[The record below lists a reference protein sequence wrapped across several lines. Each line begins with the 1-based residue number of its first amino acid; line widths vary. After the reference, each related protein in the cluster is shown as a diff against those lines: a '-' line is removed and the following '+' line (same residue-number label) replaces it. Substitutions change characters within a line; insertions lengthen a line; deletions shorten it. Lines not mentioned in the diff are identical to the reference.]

1 MIINMYKDKVK
12 QQLENPDSPKL
23 TYRQMLL
30 EISKSSGIGQRT
42 VQTTLAEYKT
52 KGTVSSPNKN
62 KIRPTILEKV
72 DSFDKDAIRR
82 KIHGF
87 WLNREVPTLPKML
100 VAINEDDTLPNFK
113 PSSFRKILKD
123 LQFVYAKKSR
133 NSALIEREDIIIW
146 RGRYLDQIRK
156 YREQNR
162 PIYYLDET
170 WVNAG
175 ETHSRAWRDS
185 TVNSPRD
192 AFLTGLTMGQKEPSG
207 KGKRLI
213 VLHIGSTDG
222 FLPGGLLCFESKTQS
237 TDYHAEMNG
246 STFFEWFV
254 KILPLLKENAVI
266 VMDNAAYHSV
276 KKDRILVMS
285 WKKQDIINWLES
297 KGENISYPTTKG
309 ALLSQVKTIHTEHD
323 KYVIDEYAKDN
334 NKTVLRLPPYHCEL
348 NPIELAWSSV
358 KSYVRTHNS
367 TFKLKDVKELLERGV
382 EHVTPEMWTNFVGHV
397 VKEEEKFWTIDSI
410 TDDYMDEEPGR
421 HILTIGDTSSDSDS
435 D

>member
-1 MIINMYKDKVK
+1 MDLVDISPSKKNPRGKFVGTGQKQIIINLYKEKIK
-12 QQLENPDSPKL
+12 QQEENPDSPQL

-42 VQTTLAEYKT
+42 IQTTLAEYKK
-52 KGTVSSPNKN
+52 KGTVSSPNKK

-72 DSFDKDAIRR
+72 DSFDKQAIRR

-87 WLNREVPTLPKML
+87 WLNREVPTIQKML
-100 VAINEDDTLPNFK
+100 IAINEDETLPNLK
-113 PSSFRKILKD
+113 RSSFRKILKD
-123 LQFVYAKKSR
+123 LHFVYAKKSR

-146 RGRYLDQIRK
+146 RGKYLDQIRK
-156 YREQNR
+156 YRSQNR

-175 ETHSRAWRDS
+175 ETHSKAWHDS
-185 TVNSPRD
+185 TVNSPRE

-222 FLPGGLLCFESKTQS
+222 FVPGGLLCFESKTNS
-237 TDYHAEMNG
+237 SDYHDEMNG

-254 KILPLLKENAVI
+254 KMLPLLKENAVI

-276 KKDRILVMS
+276 KKDRIPVMS
-285 WKKQDIINWLES
+285 WKKQEIINWLES
-297 KGENISYPTTKG
+297 KGENITYPTTK
-309 ALLSQVKTIHTEHD
+309 
-323 KYVIDEYAKDN
+323 
-334 NKTVLRLPPYHCEL
+334 
-348 NPIELAWSSV
+348 ELAWSSV
-358 KSYVRTHNS
+358 KRYVRTHNT
-367 TFKLKDVKELLERGV
+367 TFKLKDVKELLKRGV
-382 EHVTPEMWTNFVGHV
+382 ELVTPEMWTNFVGHV
-397 VKEEEKFWTIDSI
+397 IKEKEKFWKIDNI
-410 TDDYMDEEPGR
+410 TDDFMDEEPEEGAR

>member
-1 MIINMYKDKVK
+1 MDLVDVSPSKKNPRGKFVGTDQKQIIINMYKDKVK

-52 KGTVSSPNKN
+52 KGTVSSPNKK

-175 ETHSRAWRDS
+175 ETHSRTWRDS
-185 TVNSPRD
+185 TVNSLRD

-222 FLPGGLLCFESKTQS
+222 FLPGGLLSLSALTL
-237 TDYHAEMNG
+237 
-246 STFFEWFV
+246 TFV
-254 KILPLLKENAVI
+254 LVI
-266 VMDNAAYHSV
+266 NY
-276 KKDRILVMS
+276 
-285 WKKQDIINWLES
+285 
-297 KGENISYPTTKG
+297 
-309 ALLSQVKTIHTEHD
+309 
-323 KYVIDEYAKDN
+323 
-334 NKTVLRLPPYHCEL
+334 
-348 NPIELAWSSV
+348 
-358 KSYVRTHNS
+358 
-367 TFKLKDVKELLERGV
+367 
-382 EHVTPEMWTNFVGHV
+382 
-397 VKEEEKFWTIDSI
+397 
-410 TDDYMDEEPGR
+410 
-421 HILTIGDTSSDSDS
+421 
-435 D
+435 

>member
-1 MIINMYKDKVK
+1 MDLVDVSPSKKNPRGKFVGTDQKQIIINMYKDKVK

-42 VQTTLAEYKT
+42 VQTTLTEYKT
-52 KGTVSSPNKN
+52 KGTVSSPNKK

-170 WVNAG
+170 WVNSG
-175 ETHSRAWRDS
+175 ETHSRTWRDS
-185 TVNSPRD
+185 TVNSLRD

-237 TDYHAEMNG
+237 TDYHDEMNG
-246 STFFEWFV
+246 STF
-254 KILPLLKENAVI
+254 LN
-266 VMDNAAYHSV
+266 
-276 KKDRILVMS
+276 VMS

-309 ALLSQVKTIHTEHD
+309 ALLSQVQTIHTEHD

-334 NKTVLRLPPYHCEL
+334 NKTVLRLPPYHCGL

>member
-1 MIINMYKDKVK
+1 MDLVDVSPSKKNPRGKFVGTGQKQIIINIYKDKLK
-12 QQLENPDSPKL
+12 QQLENPDGPKL

-30 EISKSSGIGQRT
+30 EVCKTSGIGQRT
-42 VQTTLAEYKT
+42 IQTTLAEYKK

-72 DSFDKDAIRR
+72 DSFDKQAIRR

-87 WLNREVPTLPKML
+87 WLNREVPTLQKML
-100 VAINEDDTLPNFK
+100 IAINEDDTLPNFK
-113 PSSFRKILKD
+113 RSFRKILRD
-123 LQFVYAKKSR
+123 LQFVYARKSR

-156 YREQNR
+156 YRAQNR

-185 TVNSPRD
+185 TVNSPWD
-192 AFLTGLTMGQKEPSG
+192 AFLTGLTMGPKEPSG

-222 FLPGGLLCFESKTQS
+222 FLPGGLLCFESKTKS
-237 TDYHAEMNG
+237 TDYHDDMNG
-246 STFFEWFV
+246 TTFFEWFV

-276 KKDRILVMS
+276 KKDRIPVMS
-285 WKKQDIINWLES
+285 WKKQDIINWLE
-297 KGENISYPTTKG
+297 K
-309 ALLSQVKTIHTEHD
+309 
-323 KYVIDEYAKDN
+323 
-334 NKTVLRLPPYHCEL
+334 
-348 NPIELAWSSV
+348 LAWSSV

-382 EHVTPEMWTNFVGHV
+382 EHVTPEMWKNFVGHV
-397 VKEEEKFWTIDSI
+397 VKEEEKFWNIDSI

-421 HILTIGDTSSDSDS
+421 HILTIDDTSSDSDS

>member
-1 MIINMYKDKVK
+1 
-12 QQLENPDSPKL
+12 
-23 TYRQMLL
+23 MLL

-42 VQTTLAEYKT
+42 IQTTLAEYKT
-52 KGTVSSPNKN
+52 KGTVSSPNKKKN
-62 KIRPTILEKV
+62 RPTILEKI
-72 DSFDKDAIRR
+72 DSFDKQAIRR

-87 WLNREVPTLPKML
+87 WLNREVPTIAKML
-100 VAINEDDTLPNFK
+100 VAINEDETLPNLK
-113 PSSFRKILKD
+113 RSSFRKILND

-146 RGRYLDQIRK
+146 RGKYLDEIRK
-156 YREQNR
+156 YRTQNR

-175 ETHSRAWRDS
+175 ETITKAWRDS
-185 TVNSPRD
+185 TVNSPRE

-222 FLPGGLLCFESKTQS
+222 FVPGGLLCFESKTNS
-237 TDYHAEMNG
+237 SDYHDEMNG
-246 STFFEWFV
+246 STFFEWFE
-254 KILPLLKENAVI
+254 KILPLLKDNAVI

-276 KKDRILVMS
+276 KKDRIPAMS
-285 WKKQDIINWLES
+285 WKKQEIIDWLES
-297 KGENISYPTTKG
+297 KGQNINYPTTKG
-309 ALLSQVKTIHTEHD
+309 ALLSQVKTIQTDDHD

-334 NKTVLRLPPYHCEL
+334 NKTILRLPPYHCEL

-358 KSYVRTHNS
+358 KRYVRIHNT
-367 TFKLKDVKELLERGV
+367 TFKLKDVQELLKRGV
-382 EHVTPEMWTNFVGHV
+382 EQVTPEMWSNFVGHV
-397 VKEEEKFWTIDSI
+397 MKEEEKFWKIDNI
-410 TDDYMDEEPGR
+410 TDDYIDEEPQEGAR

>member
-1 MIINMYKDKVK
+1 MDLVDVSPSKKNPRGKFVGTDQKQIIINMYKDKIK

-52 KGTVSSPNKN
+52 KGTVSSPNKK

-123 LQFVYAKKSR
+123 LQFVYAKKSG

-175 ETHSRAWRDS
+175 ETHSRTWRDS
-185 TVNSPRD
+185 TVNSLRD

-237 TDYHAEMNG
+237 TDYHDEMNG
-246 STFFEWFV
+246 STF
-254 KILPLLKENAVI
+254 LN
-266 VMDNAAYHSV
+266 
-276 KKDRILVMS
+276 VMS

-309 ALLSQVKTIHTEHD
+309 ALLSQVQTIHTEHD

>member
-1 MIINMYKDKVK
+1 MYKDKVK

-30 EISKSSGIGQRT
+30 EICKSSGIGQRT

-62 KIRPTILEKV
+62 KIRSTILEKV
-72 DSFDKDAIRR
+72 DSFDKHAIRR

-87 WLNREVPTLPKML
+87 WLNREVPTLQKML
-100 VAINEDDTLPNFK
+100 IAINEDDTLPNFK
-113 PSSFRKILKD
+113 RSSFRKILRD
-123 LQFVYAKKSR
+123 LQFVYARKSR

-156 YREQNR
+156 YRAQNR

-175 ETHSRAWRDS
+175 ETHSRAWCDS
-185 TVNSPRD
+185 TVNSQRD
-192 AFLTGLTMGQKEPSG
+192 AFHTGLTMGQKEPSG

-222 FLPGGLLCFESKTQS
+222 FLPGGLLCFESKTKS
-237 TDYHAEMNG
+237 TDYHDDMNG
-246 STFFEWFV
+246 TTFFEWFV

-276 KKDRILVMS
+276 KKDRIPVMS

-323 KYVIDEYAKDN
+323 KYVIDDYAKDN

-397 VKEEEKFWTIDSI
+397 VKEEEKFWNIDSI